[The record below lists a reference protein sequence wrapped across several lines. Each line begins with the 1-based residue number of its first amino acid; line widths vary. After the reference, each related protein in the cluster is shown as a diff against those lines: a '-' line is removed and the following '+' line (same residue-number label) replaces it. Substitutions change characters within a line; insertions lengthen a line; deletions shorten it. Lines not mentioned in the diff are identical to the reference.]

1 MAQSRQCAH
10 GASPALLISPLAI
23 QSRACLPFSTLF
35 LAMASRHGHAGYV
48 MTQWNTS
55 DFDEAGR
62 ALGHDIHTQTC
73 LPRQLNWPRPVMEGF
88 EMAAHQGL
96 RRQSADR
103 FVGKWLQLRLN
114 AWKRGRIVAA
124 DVTPDLLRQIDVT
137 HCPVLR
143 VRLTHG
149 TLQESDWSVDRLNN
163 DGAYAA
169 SNLAVMSVKANR
181 AKGTLSFD
189 EVHARVK
196 QGRDGGGLSC
206 LEWQRMASL
215 MLGPAYA
222 LRQHEAP
229 RLPLCA
235 PLPCRAVRLAYQQ
248 IQRLLTE
255 GCARQAGK
263 NQMLRAFYPA
273 CGHESARF
281 KLEALVHQVHEG
293 LKLIP
298 SHDERW
304 DVWLQGGVM
313 DAFERWLDSLGEA
326 DLLRAAAI
334 SGYLSQAR
342 PETPERLR
350 AWHLPTRGYSPQL
363 C

>member
-1 MAQSRQCAH
+1 
-10 GASPALLISPLAI
+10 
-23 QSRACLPFSTLF
+23 
-35 LAMASRHGHAGYV
+35 
-48 MTQWNTS
+48 MTQWDTS

-73 LPRQLNWPRPVMEGF
+73 LPRQLNWPRPIMEGF

-114 AWKRGRIVAA
+114 EWKRGRIVEAH
-124 DVTPDLLRQIDVT
+124 VTPDLPRQIDVT
-137 HCPVLR
+137 HCPVPR

-149 TLQESDWSVDRLNN
+149 TLQESDWSVDRR
-163 DGAYAA
+163 
-169 SNLAVMSVKANR
+169 SNLAVMSVRANR

-189 EVHARVK
+189 EVHARAK

-206 LEWQRMASL
+206 LEWRGMASL
-215 MLGPAYA
+215 ILGPAYT
-222 LRQHEAP
+222 LCQHEAP

-248 IQRLLTE
+248 IQRLLT
-255 GCARQAGK
+255 
-263 NQMLRAFYPA
+263 
-273 CGHESARF
+273 S
-281 KLEALVHQVHEG
+281 LV
-293 LKLIP
+293 
-298 SHDERW
+298 
-304 DVWLQGGVM
+304 
-313 DAFERWLDSLGEA
+313 EA

-342 PETPERLR
+342 PETPERFR
-350 AWHLPTRGYSPQL
+350 AWHLPTRGYSPQHCL
-363 C
+363 SLMAGLRRCTP